1 MDIYDAKLL
10 PVGPS
15 CSKGVKRYPVTQ
27 KINLYPVYNAIG
39 FPNTYP
45 LDSDLF
51 DGCCQP
57 MIKQLGPDLM
67 QIFSRLEI
75 HLSIIN
81 FVAQHEILGKNGFN
95 LV

>member
-1 MDIYDAKLL
+1 MDVYDAKLL
-10 PVGPS
+10 PIGPS
-15 CSKGVKRYPVTQ
+15 CSNGVKRYLVTQ
-27 KINLYPVYNAIG
+27 QINLYSADNVTG

-75 HLSIIN
+75 H
-81 FVAQHEILGKNGFN
+81 FVGQNEILGKNGFN

>member
-1 MDIYDAKLL
+1 MDVYDAKLL
-10 PVGPS
+10 PIGPS
-15 CSKGVKRYPVTQ
+15 CSNGVKRYLVTQ
-27 KINLYPVYNAIG
+27 QINLYSADNATG

-45 LDSDLF
+45 LDSDLS

-81 FVAQHEILGKNGFN
+81 FVAQNEILGKNGFN